1 MRKNDEA
8 RMTNVEGMTK
18 PRIALAKT
26 REEIGRCFPVMREL
40 RTHFTDEEKF
50 TEQVVRQ
57 QGDGYLL
64 AFLEAEGEIRAV
76 AGYRFLESLF
86 AGRVLYVDD
95 LVTRESDRSRGFGG
109 ELFDWLMEE
118 ARSRGCEN
126 LELDSGVQRF
136 DAHRFY
142 LLKRMNISSYHF
154 RIKTT

>member
-1 MRKNDEA
+1 MKRS
-8 RMTNVEGMTK
+8 
-18 PRIALAKT
+18 RIDIAKAP
-26 REEIGRCFPVMREL
+26 EEIQRCFPVMREL
-40 RTHFTDEEKF
+40 RTHFTDESKF

-86 AGRVLYVDD
+86 SGKFLYVDD
-95 LVTRESDRSRGFGG
+95 LVTRASDRSRGFGG
-109 ELFDWLMEE
+109 ELLDWLVEE
-118 ARSRGCEN
+118 ARTRGCEN